1 MHVDITCIQCRE
13 RMTQSVS
20 PDPAAKFVSTAESY
34 NTITLSVD
42 DASSQTHMLGI
53 NTAGHIVLVSKCVYL
68 YC

>member
-1 MHVDITCIQCRE
+1 
-13 RMTQSVS
+13 MTQSVS

-53 NTAGHIVLVSKCVYL
+53 NTAGHIILVSKCVYL